1 MTDFCFQGTSTMIF
15 RTAALIAALFMTC
28 GSAAAQDSSH
38 LTIATEGAYPPFN
51 SVTADGQIVGFDVD
65 IAKALCGRMKVT
77 CKIVTQ
83 DWDGLIPGL
92 QAKKF
97 DAIVASMTIT
107 PERQKQVAFTHKYYA
122 TPLAIV
128 APRDSGLK
136 AIDAA
141 ALAGK
146 TVGVQAASVI
156 FDFVDKAY
164 RQAGADIRAYPSYD
178 EAMTDLANGR
188 LDAVVSDK
196 IFLAE
201 WLKKDGA
208 ACCRMVG
215 DIPGSG
221 TEAGIAVRLE
231 DTALRDRFD
240 AALDAILADGTYK
253 KIEARYFDFDIY

>member
-1 MTDFCFQGTSTMIF
+1 MIF
-15 RTAALIAALFMTC
+15 RTAALLAALLMTC
-28 GSAAAQDSSH
+28 RIAAAQDADH

-51 SVTADGQIVGFDVD
+51 SVAADGRIVGFDVD
-65 IAKALCGRMKVT
+65 IADALCARMALT
-77 CKIVTQ
+77 CEIVAQ

-92 QAKKF
+92 QARKF

-107 PERQKQVAFTHKYYA
+107 PERQKQVAFTRKYYA

-128 APRDSGLK
+128 APKDSGLK
-136 AIDAA
+136 AVDAT
-141 ALAGK
+141 ALAGR

-208 ACCRMVG
+208 GCCRMVG
-215 DIPGSG
+215 DIPASG

-231 DTALRDRFD
+231 DKALRDRFD

-253 KIEARYFDFDIY
+253 SIERKYFDFDIY

>member
-1 MTDFCFQGTSTMIF
+1 MIS
-15 RTAALIAALFMTC
+15 RTAALLAALFMTC
-28 GSAAAQDSSH
+28 GIAAAQDAGR

-51 SVTADGQIVGFDVD
+51 NVTADGRIVGFDVD
-65 IAKALCGRMKVT
+65 IANALCARMKLT
-77 CKIVTQ
+77 CEIVAQ

-92 QAKKF
+92 LARKF

-107 PERQKQVAFTHKYYA
+107 PEREKEVAFTRKYYA
-122 TPLAIV
+122 TPLAIA
-128 APRDSGLK
+128 APRDSRLAGT
-136 AIDAA
+136 DAA

-146 TVGVQAASVI
+146 KVGVQAASVI

-178 EAMTDLANGR
+178 EAMADLVNGR

-208 ACCRMVG
+208 GCCRMVG
-215 DIPGSG
+215 DIPASG

-240 AALDAILADGTYK
+240 AALGAILADGTYK
-253 KIEARYFDFDIY
+253 AIEAKYFDFDIY

>member
-1 MTDFCFQGTSTMIF
+1 MK
-15 RTAALIAALFMTC
+15 LTC
-28 GSAAAQDSSH
+28 
-38 LTIATEGAYPPFN
+38 E
-51 SVTADGQIVGFDVD
+51 IV
-65 IAKALCGRMKVT
+65 A
-77 CKIVTQ
+77 Q

-92 QAKKF
+92 QARKF

-128 APRDSGLK
+128 APKNSDLAGT
-136 AIDAA
+136 DAA

-164 RQAGADIRAYPSYD
+164 RQAGTDIRAYPSYD

-196 IFLAE
+196 IFLTE

-208 ACCRMVG
+208 GCCRMVG
-215 DIPGSG
+215 DIPASG

-231 DTALRDRFD
+231 DTALRDRFN
-240 AALDAILADGTYK
+240 AALDAILADGTYE
-253 KIEARYFDFDIY
+253 KIERSYFDFDIY

>member
-1 MTDFCFQGTSTMIF
+1 MIF
-15 RTAALIAALFMTC
+15 RTAALLAALLTTC
-28 GSAAAQDSSH
+28 GIAAAQDANG

-51 SVTADGQIVGFDVD
+51 SIAADGRLVGFDVD
-65 IAKALCGRMKVT
+65 IANALCARMKLT
-77 CKIVTQ
+77 CEIVAQ

-92 QAKKF
+92 QARKF

-122 TPLAIV
+122 TPLAV
-128 APRDSGLK
+128 AASKDSDLAGT
-136 AIDAA
+136 DAA

-196 IFLAE
+196 IFLTE

-208 ACCRMVG
+208 GCCRMVG
-215 DIPGSG
+215 DIPASG
-221 TEAGIAVRLE
+221 TEAGIAIRLE
-231 DTALRDRFD
+231 DTALRDRFN

-253 KIEARYFDFDIY
+253 KIERRYFDFDIY